1 MIQIAL
7 EEAQKRF
14 IDYLKNNKKASATI
28 LAYGKDIEQL
38 TSFLKTQSLKQL
50 SEVTS
55 DHLESFKADLLS
67 NGYTPKSVSRKTNSL
82 KTFFRYA
89 KSENFVDS
97 NPATAVTHPKY
108 QSAPPRILSKMEY
121 RALRDAAREDM
132 RISAIIELMLQT
144 GIRIG
149 EVANLETED
158 FKGEELYIRPYESHN
173 ARTVPLNKAA
183 QQSVKKYLDIRP
195 ESKSKALFITKTGRP
210 LLTRNIRT
218 AIDRYFRI
226 AGIEKAKVNDLRHTF
241 IAHHLE
247 SGTSPLVVSQ
257 LVGHKRLSTT
267 EKYLSAVKGN
277 PTSHLKLD
285 EL

>member
-14 IDYLKNNKKASATI
+14 IDFLKTNKKASATI

-38 TSFLKTQSLKQL
+38 TSFLKKEGLKQL

-55 DHLESFKADLLS
+55 TLLEAFKTDLLG

-97 NPATAVTHPKY
+97 NPASVVTHPKY
-108 QSAPPRILSKMEY
+108 QSAPPRILTKMEY
-121 RALRDAAREDM
+121 RALRDAAREDL

-158 FKGEELYIRPYESHN
+158 FKGEELFIRPFESHN
-173 ARTVPLNKAA
+173 SRSVPLNKAA

-226 AGIEKAKVNDLRHTF
+226 AGIENAKVNDLRHTF

-267 EKYLSAVKGN
+267 EKYLSAIKGN